1 MNRLSQR
8 PISTKAI
15 LSERPN
21 SAHYPGSKRTNRFS
35 FTNNVPLLPLH
46 RPSGLQDIGTSTSP
60 LKFEEFEV
68 TTVPVQNITFKATPR
83 IKSQGSR
90 RRRVLVVKYL
100 KTHEMQNTPHS
111 KNSNRSLVKFF
122 DIAQKQESPKKS
134 PNSRIATTS
143 RPNTGKS
150 QGPVHKRVFSEIN
163 LDYPAG
169 SRLFDICEV
178 LSIAQGEINLR
189 NLKLKH

>member
-1 MNRLSQR
+1 MNRLTQR

-21 SAHYPGSKRTNRFS
+21 TAQYIGSTRINRNSLTNH
-35 FTNNVPLLPLH
+35 VPLLPLH
-46 RPSGLQDIGTSTSP
+46 RPPVLQDIGTSTSP

-68 TTVPVQNITFKATPR
+68 TTVPIQNITFKVTPR
-83 IKSQGSR
+83 IKSQGR

-100 KTHEMQNTPHS
+100 KTNEMQNTPQS

-122 DIAQKQESPKKS
+122 EVAQKQESLKKS
-134 PNSRIATTS
+134 PNNRIPSTS
-143 RPNTGKS
+143 RPVTSKS

>member
-8 PISTKAI
+8 PISTKAVF
-15 LSERPN
+15 SERPN
-21 SAHYPGSKRTNRFS
+21 SAHYTLPPRNGRNS
-35 FTNNVPLLPLH
+35 FNGNIPFLPQH
-46 RPSGLQDIGTSTSP
+46 RPPVLQDIGTSTSP
-60 LKFEEFEV
+60 LKFDEFDV
-68 TTVPVQNITFKATPR
+68 TTVPIQNITFKVTPTNPQQR
-83 IKSQGSR
+83 K
-90 RRRVLVVKYL
+90 RRVLIVKHL
-100 KTHEMQNTPHS
+100 GNNESLNTTQS
-111 KNSNRSLVKFF
+111 KNSNRSLVKFY
-122 DIAQKQESPKKS
+122 DVAQKRDSTKKS
-134 PNSRIATTS
+134 QKIRIPSTS
-143 RPNTGKS
+143 RPVTSKS